1 LEGLF
6 IYLFLAKEKLLYT
19 FNEAFFFFFFLRWE
33 GQNYRAIDYILF
45 YFFLEIDVCHRAYL

>member
-19 FNEAFFFFFFLRWE
+19 FNEAFFFLRWE
-33 GQNYRAIDYILF
+33 GQNSRAIDYILF